1 MASMVGGLA
10 GARDL
15 SLVLMLGATICVFGA
30 GRKVFGV
37 LAGLLAAGL
46 FATAAPTLFL
56 GQFAT
61 FDALASFA
69 LALASWLVC
78 ESADRVAVQGWAI
91 TLAAGGV
98 AGYAVLA
105 KYTTLIL
112 LPGLVAMTALTTARR
127 TTWQRAAGRTAVFTL
142 GAAVPIFLC
151 LELQPLVLRGFR
163 LTMLSRG
170 ALGIARAQVSAPIPT
185 VVGHSIWYI
194 GGILALAVLGLVGLV
209 LQRAPHK
216 TQLLGLVLLLSG
228 LAVTVGEARLHTLV
242 SLFKQDDFGLGFS
255 AILAGEGVAFL
266 IRRWKG
272 RAVLPTAVG
281 LAILLT
287 FSGGT
292 VAGDMGWP
300 SEAGIVQYLGKI
312 VHPGS
317 ERYLADDASILQY
330 YLEDRTSEP
339 QWVSTSYFSFDD
351 PVRHQQVIGPEAYKS
366 AIDIGYFHLVLLN
379 SAGPQLGLDRA
390 LTREMAASRRY
401 RLVTRV
407 ASHKGSQEY
416 WLVYEAVGRGS

>member
-1 MASMVGGLA
+1 V
-10 GARDL
+10 REDL
-15 SLVLMLGATICVFGA
+15 SLILMLGTTICVFGT
-30 GRKVFGV
+30 GRKIFGV

-61 FDALASFA
+61 FDALAVFS
-69 LALASWLVC
+69 LSLASWLVC
-78 ESADRVAVQGWAI
+78 ESADRVTVQGWGI

-105 KYTTLIL
+105 KYTALIL
-112 LPGLVAMTALTTARR
+112 LPGLVAMTAFTTALR
-127 TTWQRAAGRTAVFTL
+127 TTWERAALRAAVFTL
-142 GAAVPIFLC
+142 GAAVPIFFC
-151 LELQPLVLRGFR
+151 LELQPLVLKGFR

-170 ALGIARAQVSAPIPT
+170 ALAIQRASAPIPT

-194 GGILALAVLGLVGLV
+194 GGILALAVLGLVSLV
-209 LQRAPHK
+209 LQWEPLT

-228 LAVTVGEARLHTLV
+228 LAVTVGEAHLHTLV

-255 AILAGEGVAFL
+255 AILAGKGVACL

-287 FSGGT
+287 FSGST

-300 SEAGIVQYLGKI
+300 SQAGIVQYLGKI

-390 LTREMAASRRY
+390 LIREMATSRRY
-401 RLVTRV
+401 RLVARV

-416 WLVYEAVGRGS
+416 WLVYEAVRRTGS